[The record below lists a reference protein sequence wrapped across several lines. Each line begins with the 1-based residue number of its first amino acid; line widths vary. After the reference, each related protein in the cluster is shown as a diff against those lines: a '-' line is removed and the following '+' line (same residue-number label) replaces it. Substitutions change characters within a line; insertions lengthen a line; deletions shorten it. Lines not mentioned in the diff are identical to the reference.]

1 MTRFS
6 VQFDLPDLEVTII
19 DGGAVRWVGVFDG
32 EVLVGLAEVCEE
44 ADNRCRAHLFVPVCS
59 DTDRL
64 RVELADHPGELAG

>member
-6 VQFDLPDLEVTII
+6 VEFDLPDLRVTIM
-19 DGGAVRWVGVFDG
+19 DGDAVGWVGVFDG

-44 ADNRCRAHLFVPVCS
+44 DDNLCRAHLFVPVCS

-64 RVELADHPGELAG
+64 RVELADHPGQLAG